1 MAHEISV
8 PRLGWSMEEGI
19 FIRWLKRDGDF
30 VRRGEALFEL
40 EGEKAL
46 QEIESLDDGILRIPP
61 DAPKEGSVVP
71 VGQLLGYL
79 AAEGES
85 ISDSA
90 LTTTPLPQATTVAPE
105 NSANDQK
112 PASGEQ
118 VTDEAAR
125 TVVQPRPSTVASP
138 RAKRVAR
145 EHNLDWTQL
154 AGSGSKG
161 QVRQRDVQAALAQ
174 HSSEPNFQAE
184 RMILS
189 NRRRVIA
196 QRMVASRQN
205 MIPVTLFSKAN
216 ADNLVNLR
224 EQFKSVSDAAVVPSY
239 QDFITKL
246 VGNALAKHR
255 LLAGR
260 LEEDAIVLPPDHE
273 IHIGMAV
280 DTSDG
285 LLVPV
290 LRNIVGHTIME
301 IARQSRDAVERARQG
316 KLTRDEMRGGVF
328 TITNLGAFGV
338 DGFTPIINAPEASIL
353 GLGAIRREPTV
364 LDDGQICP
372 THQITLSLTFD
383 HRMIDGAPAARFL
396 QDIVRAI
403 NNPSPSIMDVA

>member
-46 QEIESLDDGILRIPP
+46 QEIESLDDGILRIPS

-90 LTTTPLPQATTVAPE
+90 LTTTHLPQATTVAPE
-105 NSANDQK
+105 ISANDQK

-125 TVVQPRPSTVASP
+125 TAVQARSSTVASP

-224 EQFKSVSDAAVVPSY
+224 EQFKSVSDLAVVPSY

-255 LLAGR
+255 VLAGR
-260 LEEDAIVLPPDHE
+260 LEEDAIVLPADHE

-290 LRNIVGHTIME
+290 LRNICAHTIME

-316 KLTRDEMRGGVF
+316 KLTRDEMSGGVF

-403 NNPSPSIMDVA
+403 ANPSPSIMDVA

>member
-105 NSANDQK
+105 ISANDQK

-224 EQFKSVSDAAVVPSY
+224 EQFKSVSDAALVPSY

-285 LLVPV
+285 GVTKYCWAYDHGNCKAVARCSRTCPSRKTHSR
-290 LRNIVGHTIME
+290 RNAGRRIHNHK
-301 IARQSRDAVERARQG
+301 SRRLWRGWFHANNQCSRSIHPR
-316 KLTRDEMRGGVF
+316 TRCNSSRTDSAGRWAD
-328 TITNLGAFGV
+328 LP
-338 DGFTPIINAPEASIL
+338 DPSDNAES
-353 GLGAIRREPTV
+353 
-364 LDDGQICP
+364 
-372 THQITLSLTFD
+372 
-383 HRMIDGAPAARFL
+383 
-396 QDIVRAI
+396 DI
-403 NNPSPSIMDVA
+403 

>member
-1 MAHEISV
+1 M
-8 PRLGWSMEEGI
+8 
-19 FIRWLKRDGDF
+19 
-30 VRRGEALFEL
+30 
-40 EGEKAL
+40 
-46 QEIESLDDGILRIPP
+46 
-61 DAPKEGSVVP
+61 
-71 VGQLLGYL
+71 
-79 AAEGES
+79 
-85 ISDSA
+85 
-90 LTTTPLPQATTVAPE
+90 
-105 NSANDQK
+105 
-112 PASGEQ
+112 
-118 VTDEAAR
+118 
-125 TVVQPRPSTVASP
+125 
-138 RAKRVAR
+138 
-145 EHNLDWTQL
+145 
-154 AGSGSKG
+154 
-161 QVRQRDVQAALAQ
+161 
-174 HSSEPNFQAE
+174 
-184 RMILS
+184 
-189 NRRRVIA
+189 
-196 QRMVASRQN
+196 
-205 MIPVTLFSKAN
+205 
-216 ADNLVNLR
+216 
-224 EQFKSVSDAAVVPSY
+224 VPSY

-316 KLTRDEMRGGVF
+316 KLTRDEMQGGVF

>member
-46 QEIESLDDGILRIPP
+46 QEIESLDDGILRIPS

-85 ISDSA
+85 ISDST
-90 LTTTPLPQATTVAPE
+90 LTTSFLPQTTTVAPE
-105 NSANDQK
+105 IIANDQK

-125 TVVQPRPSTVASP
+125 TAVQPRPSTVASP

-174 HSSEPNFQAE
+174 QSSEPNFQAE

-196 QRMVASRQN
+196 HRMVASRQN

-224 EQFKSVSDAAVVPSY
+224 EQFKSVSDLAVVPSY

-255 LLAGR
+255 VLAGR
-260 LEEDAIVLPPDHE
+260 LEEDAIVLPADHE

-290 LRNIVGHTIME
+290 LRNICAHTIME

-316 KLTRDEMRGGVF
+316 KLTRDEMSGGVF

-403 NNPSPSIMDVA
+403 ANPSPSIMDVA